1 MNVTF
6 IDLHPGNT
14 CRIVTTI
21 WPKLVSQFNQSDWSE
36 VVGFLQEVEGK
47 PLHFIL
53 LFWYNQNN
61 DIKLLLFLD

>member
-14 CRIVTTI
+14 CGIATTI
-21 WPKLVSQFNQSDWSE
+21 WSKLVSPFNQSDWSE
-36 VVGFLQEVEGK
+36 VVGFLQEVGGN

-61 DIKLLLFLD
+61 NIKLLFLN